1 MLIPDNI
8 TEFESTGEKLMYFNF
23 KNDGSA
29 RNMYV
34 LHSVFTNYHLQNV
47 SGELDFLVLAPGMG
61 IFAVEVKHG
70 RVARKNGI
78 WEFTNKQGKTTIKA
92 KSPFA
97 QVSHTMHSLRKF
109 ILNKVKNNQKQ
120 REKLSNLLWGTGVA
134 FTSFEYLP
142 DVGQE
147 AESWQILIKE
157 GLRMK
162 IGQYINSLSIG
173 FHNKFSGKP
182 WYDSN
187 ESRPTR
193 KDCETII
200 QIIRG
205 DFDTSYTDLNKL
217 RESDQLIEEFTKE
230 QFHLLDITNYN
241 ERCLFEGAAGTGK
254 TLLALELFRRKVNQ
268 NQNFKIGL
276 FCYNRKLG
284 EHLSFLTAKLKTK
297 SNYYAGSLHGYLLQ
311 NTDLNISKYDHN
323 FFSEEL
329 PFEFLLQKED
339 LSNEEK
345 FDFLIIDEAQD
356 LITPYYLEVFDHV
369 LKGGLKKGLWT
380 FFGDFSNQA
389 IFLNQSQQDLFSLLK
404 QKSDFVN
411 LPPLKVNCRN
421 TKVIAR
427 QNTLLTGTRFPEF
440 LHGGLQGKPI
450 VQRFPAKASY
460 ILIIENI
467 VRELL
472 ETRIPVS
479 DIILLAPRKFGSST
493 LGSSEF
499 IKKLFGD
506 GLSFSTIQAY
516 KGLEKN
522 IVVIYDFN
530 ELASDQAQ
538 RLLYVALSRARQMLY
553 IVLDNNLEKE
563 YNKLI
568 QNNLSKLD

>member
-8 TEFESTGEKLMYFNF
+8 TEFESNGEKLMYFNF

-61 IFAVEVKHG
+61 IFAIEVKHG

-78 WEFTNKQGKTTIKA
+78 WEFTNKKGKTTKKT

-97 QVSHTMHSLRKF
+97 QVSHTMHSLRNF

-173 FHNKFSGKP
+173 FHNKFSGKA

-193 KDCETII
+193 KDCEMII

-205 DFDTSYTDLNKL
+205 DFDTSYTDLNRL
-217 RESDQLIEEFTKE
+217 RESDQLIEEYTKE
-230 QFHLLDITNYN
+230 QFQLLDITNYN
-241 ERCLFEGAAGTGK
+241 DRCLFEGAAGTGK
-254 TLLALELFRRKVNQ
+254 TLLALELFRRKVNR
-268 NQNFKIGL
+268 NLKIGL
-276 FCYNRKLG
+276 FCYNKKLG
-284 EHLSFLTAKLKTK
+284 KHLSLLTEKLKTK
-297 SNYYAGSLHGYLLQ
+297 SNYYTGSLHGYLLQ
-311 NTDLNISKYDHN
+311 NTDIHISKYDHG
-323 FFSEEL
+323 FFCEEL

-356 LITPYYLEVFDHV
+356 LITPYYLEVFDHI

-411 LPPLKVNCRN
+411 LPPLKMNCRN

-450 VQRFPAKASY
+450 VQRFPAKGSY
-460 ILIIENI
+460 ILVIENI

-472 ETRIPVS
+472 ETGIPVS
-479 DIILLAPRKFGSST
+479 DIILLAPKKFDSST

-522 IVVIYDFN
+522 IVIIYDFN